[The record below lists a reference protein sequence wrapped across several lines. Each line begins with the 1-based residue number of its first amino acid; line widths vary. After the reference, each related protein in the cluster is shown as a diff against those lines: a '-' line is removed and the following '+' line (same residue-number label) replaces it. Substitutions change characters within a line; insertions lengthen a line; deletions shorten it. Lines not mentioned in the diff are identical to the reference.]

1 MIERHRRFCEEYVKD
16 FNGAAAARRAGY
28 EELGDRVQACN
39 LLQREDVQGYLNQL
53 ISEIRKRNQ
62 LEVDDLVQELK
73 RVAFSDIGNYFDEDC
88 NILPIHEIAQE
99 ARSALTHY
107 QEDEHPSRH
116 GIKRVRRIKL
126 HSKLDAIEKL
136 MRYMGAYEL
145 DNRQSSGHDLAS
157 RSTLDLEEELASI
170 RRMRGSFG
178 EEE

>member
-28 EELGDRVQACN
+28 EEPGDRVQACN

-62 LEVDDLVQELK
+62 LEVDDLIQELK
-73 RVAFSDIGNYFDEDC
+73 RVAFSDIGNYFDDD
-88 NILPIHEIAQE
+88 NSVLPIHEIAE
-99 ARSALTHY
+99 PARSALAQY
-107 QEDEHPSRH
+107 QDDEYPSKH
-116 GIKRVRRIKL
+116 GTKRIRRIKL
-126 HSKLDAIEKL
+126 YPKLDAIEKL

-145 DNRQSSGHDLAS
+145 DNRQSSGGDLS
-157 RSTLDLEEELASI
+157 TRSTHDLEEELASI
-170 RRMRGSFG
+170 RRRRAQC